1 MKISVVT
8 VAYNNG
14 PTISE
19 TLSSVARQTHPDV
32 EHVIV
37 DGGSTDDTLARIS
50 RDGPHVA
57 KLVSERDRGIYDA
70 MNKGLDLATGD
81 FVGFLNADDMLAT
94 PETLAHMAEGMSA
107 ADVLYGDLV
116 YVDAETASRVVRR
129 WHSGAFRASHL
140 RFGWMPPHPCFYF
153 RRSAVPSARFDI
165 RYRIA
170 ADYDFMLRC
179 LRAPLRVAYLPE
191 VLVRM
196 RSGGVSNR
204 SIRTMLLKSR
214 EDLDVIRRNRIGGY
228 LTLASKNLR
237 KLPQFLSLLRVQAE
251 AGMQP

>member
-8 VAYNNG
+8 VAFNSG
-14 PTISE
+14 RTISE
-19 TLSSVARQTHPDV
+19 TLRSVSVQTHPDV
-32 EHVIV
+32 EHIII
-37 DGGSTDDTLARIS
+37 DGGSTDDTVARIG
-50 RDGPHVA
+50 RDGPHISR
-57 KLVSERDRGIYDA
+57 LISERDRGIYDA

-94 PETLAHMAEGMSA
+94 PETLARMAQSMSD
-107 ADVLYGDLV
+107 ADLLYGDLV
-116 YVDAETASRVVRR
+116 YVDAERTNRVVRR
-129 WHSGAFRASHL
+129 WESGPYSLPRL

-153 RRSAVPSARFDI
+153 RRSAVPTVRFDV

-179 LRAPLRVAYLPE
+179 LCAQLRVVYLPE

-204 SIRTMLLKSR
+204 SIRTMLQKSR
-214 EDLDVIRRNRIGGY
+214 EDLDVIRRHRIGGY

-237 KLPQFLSLLRVQAE
+237 KLPQFV
-251 AGMQP
+251 GI